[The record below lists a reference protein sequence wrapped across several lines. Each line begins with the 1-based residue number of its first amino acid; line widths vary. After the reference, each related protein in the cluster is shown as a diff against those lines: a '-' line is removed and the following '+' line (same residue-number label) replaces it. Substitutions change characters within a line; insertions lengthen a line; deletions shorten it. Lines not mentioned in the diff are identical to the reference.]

1 MVTASAYTT
10 KRRILAEAGNL
21 KVDQI
26 GNIATNYQPLQSVL
40 PSTPTTGC
48 SPDYTSRVYLKGCKL
63 LPKIPITICN
73 TSIAE

>member
-1 MVTASAYTT
+1 M
-10 KRRILAEAGNL
+10 AEAGNL

-26 GNIATNYQPLQSVL
+26 GNVATNYQPLQAVL
-40 PSTPTTGC
+40 PSTPTVGC
-48 SPDYTSRVYLKGCKL
+48 LPDYTPRVYLKGCKV